1 MINPSYIN
9 HLKYIVI
16 DGPIGVGKTTL
27 AKKLATSFG
36 SDLILEGPEDNPF
49 LERFYNDPKGA
60 AFQTQLFFLFQ
71 RAKQLQDIN
80 QDDMFQPVRIADY
93 LMEKDRLFAELTLD
107 AEEYKLYCQVYEHV
121 TINVPTPDLVVYLQ
135 APVSVL
141 QKRISNR
148 GRNYEKTINNRY
160 LSDLG
165 ESYARFFHDYNE
177 SPLLIVNAEDMN
189 FAENEQDYQQLL
201 TQISRPQR
209 GRQYFNPLS
218 SKL

>member
-1 MINPSYIN
+1 MINPEYIN
-9 HLKYIVI
+9 KLKYVVI

-27 AKKLATSFG
+27 AKKLAASFG
-36 SDLILEGPEDNPF
+36 SDLILEEPEGNPF

-71 RAKQLQDIN
+71 RAKQLQDIQ
-80 QDDMFQPVRIADY
+80 QDDMFQPVRVADY

-107 AEEYKLYCQVYEHV
+107 ADEYKLYCQVYEHV
-121 TINVPTPDLVVYLQ
+121 TVNMPKPDLVVYLQ

-141 QKRISNR
+141 QKRIASR
-148 GRNYEKTINNRY
+148 GRNYERTINNNY
-160 LSDLG
+160 LAALG
-165 ESYARFFHDYNE
+165 ESYARFFHDYTD

-218 SKL
+218 SRL

>member
-107 AEEYKLYCQVYEHV
+107 AEEYKLYCQVYNHV
-121 TINVPTPDLVVYLQ
+121 TINMPTPDLVVYLQ

-160 LSDLG
+160 LSELG

-189 FAENEQDYQQLL
+189 FAENEHDYQQLL
-201 TQISRPQR
+201 AQISRPQR

>member
-1 MINPSYIN
+1 MINPEYIN
-9 HLKYIVI
+9 KLKYVVI

-36 SDLILEGPEDNPF
+36 SDLVLEGPEDNPF
-49 LERFYNDPKGA
+49 LERFYQDPKGA

-71 RAKQLQDIN
+71 RAKQLEGIQ
-80 QDDMFQPVRIADY
+80 QDDMFQPVRVADY
-93 LMEKDRLFAELTLD
+93 LIEKDKLFAELTLD
-107 AEEYKLYCQVYEHV
+107 ADEYKLYCQVYDHV
-121 TINVPTPDLVVYLQ
+121 TLNMPKPDLVVYLQ

-141 QKRISNR
+141 QKRIAHR
-148 GRNYEKTINNRY
+148 GRQYEKTINNHY
-160 LSDLG
+160 LTRLG
-165 ESYARFFHDYNE
+165 ESYARFFHDYTD

-189 FAENEQDYQQLL
+189 FATNEQDYQQLL
-201 TQISRPQR
+201 MQISRPQR

>member
-1 MINPSYIN
+1 MINPEYIN
-9 HLKYIVI
+9 KLKYVVI

-71 RAKQLQDIN
+71 RAKQLQEIN

-107 AEEYKLYCQVYEHV
+107 ADEYKLYCQVYEHV
-121 TINVPTPDLVVYLQ
+121 TVNMPTPDLVVYLQ

-141 QKRISNR
+141 QKRIASR
-148 GRNYEKTINNRY
+148 GRNYEKTINNSY
-160 LSDLG
+160 LTKLG
-165 ESYARFFHDYNE
+165 ESYARFFLDYNE

-201 TQISRPQR
+201 TQISRPQC

>member
-1 MINPSYIN
+1 MINPEYIN
-9 HLKYIVI
+9 MLKYVVI

-27 AKKLATSFG
+27 AKKLAASFG

-71 RAKQLQDIN
+71 RAKQLQDIH
-80 QDDMFQPVRIADY
+80 QDDMFQPVRVADY

-121 TINVPTPDLVVYLQ
+121 TVNIPTPDLVVYLQ

-141 QKRISNR
+141 QKRIANR
-148 GRNYEKTINNRY
+148 GRNYERTINHSY
-160 LSDLG
+160 LSALG
-165 ESYARFFHDYNE
+165 ESYARFFHDYTD

-189 FAENEQDYQQLL
+189 FAENEEDYQQLL
-201 TQISRPQR
+201 AQISRPQR

>member
-1 MINPSYIN
+1 MN
-9 HLKYIVI
+9 HLKYVVI

-27 AKKLATSFG
+27 ARKLSASFG

-49 LERFYNDPKGA
+49 LERFYHDPKGA

-71 RAKQLQDIN
+71 RAKQLQDIH

-93 LMEKDRLFAELTLD
+93 LIEKDRLFAELTLEP
-107 AEEYKLYCQVYEHV
+107 EEYKLYLQVYDHV
-121 TINVPTPDLVVYLQ
+121 TINMPQPDLVIYLQ

-141 QKRISNR
+141 QKRIAHR
-148 GRNYEKTINNRY
+148 GRSYEKTIKSQY
-160 LSDLG
+160 LTQLG
-165 ESYARFFHDYNE
+165 ESYARFFHDYND

-201 TQISRPQR
+201 AQISKPQR
-209 GRQYFNPLS
+209 GRQYFNPLPGN
-218 SKL
+218 L

>member
-1 MINPSYIN
+1 MKPN

-27 AKKLATSFG
+27 ARKLAESFG
-36 SDLILEGPEDNPF
+36 SDLVLEGPEENPF

-71 RAKQLQDIN
+71 RAKQLQDVN
-80 QDDMFQPVRIADY
+80 QDDMFQPVRVADY
-93 LMEKDRLFAELTLD
+93 LIEKDRLFAELTLD
-107 AEEYKLYCQVYEHV
+107 PEEYKLYLQVYEHV
-121 TINVPTPDLVVYLQ
+121 TVNMPVPDLVIYLQ

-141 QKRISNR
+141 QKRIANR
-148 GRNYEKTINNRY
+148 GRNYEKTINNNY
-160 LSDLG
+160 LNKLG
-165 ESYARFFHDYNE
+165 EGYARFFLDYTD

-189 FAENEQDYQQLL
+189 FAENESDYLQLL
-201 TQISRPQR
+201 AQISKPQH

-218 SKL
+218 SSL